1 MFTSK
6 IVNSFKEDSTPF
18 YYYDLNLLRSTLEE
32 VKKHGISKGYHIHY
46 AFKANHQ
53 PRILD
58 EIRKAGLHADC
69 VSGGEVQRALDC
81 NFNPSQIAFAGVGK
95 RDSEIKL
102 GLENDIFCFNVESG
116 QELRV
121 INDLAA
127 KMDTVAKVALRLN
140 PNVNAKTHHYIT
152 TGLKENKFGINGLDL
167 EQILVDLP
175 SLHHVKV
182 IGIHFHI
189 GSQIQELKPF
199 QELCDRANQL
209 NDLFEE
215 KGFNLEV
222 INVGGGYGIDYT
234 NPDSNSIPD
243 FESYFN
249 LFEKYIKL
257 KPHQS
262 LHFELGRSIV
272 GQCGSLITQVLFTK
286 TGLEKTFAV
295 VDAGMTELIRPA
307 LYQAIHNID
316 VLTSTLPKKKY
327 DVVGPICESSDT
339 FRKDLELAEVERGDL
354 LAIRSAG
361 AYGEV
366 MKSQYNLRQGI
377 HAVFSDD
384 LLDAGS

>member
-1 MFTSK
+1 MFTRQ
-6 IVNSFKEDSTPF
+6 VVDSFKESNTPF
-18 YYYDLNLLRSTLEE
+18 YYYDLNLLRDTLEE

-53 PRILD
+53 PRILE
-58 EIRKAGLHADC
+58 EIRNAGLHADC

-81 NFNPSQIAFAGVGK
+81 NFLPSQIAFAGVGK

-116 QELRV
+116 QELHV
-121 INDLAA
+121 INELAEE
-127 KMDTVAKVALRLN
+127 MGTVARVALRLN
-140 PNVNAKTHHYIT
+140 PNVNAKTHRYIT
-152 TGLKENKFGINGLDL
+152 TGLKENKFGINGQDL
-167 EQILVDLP
+167 ENILKDIP
-175 SLHHVKV
+175 SMKNVKL

-189 GSQIQELKPF
+189 GSQIEELKPF
-199 QELCDRANQL
+199 RELCERANQL
-209 NDLFEE
+209 NDRFEE
-215 KGFNLEV
+215 QGFKLEI
-222 INVGGGYGIDYT
+222 INVGGGFGIDYV
-234 NPDSNSIPD
+234 NPDSNSIPN
-243 FESYFN
+243 FEQYFN
-249 LFEKYIKL
+249 LFEEHIKL
-257 KPHQS
+257 KSHQS

-316 VLTSTLPKKKY
+316 VLTSSLPTKKY

-339 FRKDLELAEVERGDL
+339 FRTDIEFAEVQRGDL

-384 LLDAGS
+384 L

>member
-140 PNVNAKTHHYIT
+140 PNVNAKNT
-152 TGLKENKFGINGLDL
+152 
-167 EQILVDLP
+167 
-175 SLHHVKV
+175 SLYYHW
-182 IGIHFHI
+182 
-189 GSQIQELKPF
+189 
-199 QELCDRANQL
+199 
-209 NDLFEE
+209 
-215 KGFNLEV
+215 
-222 INVGGGYGIDYT
+222 T
-234 NPDSNSIPD
+234 
-243 FESYFN
+243 
-249 LFEKYIKL
+249 
-257 KPHQS
+257 
-262 LHFELGRSIV
+262 
-272 GQCGSLITQVLFTK
+272 
-286 TGLEKTFAV
+286 
-295 VDAGMTELIRPA
+295 
-307 LYQAIHNID
+307 
-316 VLTSTLPKKKY
+316 
-327 DVVGPICESSDT
+327 
-339 FRKDLELAEVERGDL
+339 
-354 LAIRSAG
+354 
-361 AYGEV
+361 
-366 MKSQYNLRQGI
+366 
-377 HAVFSDD
+377 
-384 LLDAGS
+384 

>member
-1 MFTSK
+1 MFTSQV
-6 IVNSFKEDSTPF
+6 IDSFKESNTPF
-18 YYYDLNLLRSTLEE
+18 YYYDLNLLRATLDE

-53 PRILD
+53 PRILN

-81 NFNPSQIAFAGVGK
+81 NFDPSQIAFAGVGK

-102 GLENDIFCFNVESG
+102 GLEHDIFCFNVESG
-116 QELRV
+116 QELHV
-121 INDLAA
+121 INELAEEMGIFA
-127 KMDTVAKVALRLN
+127 RVALRLN
-140 PNVNAKTHHYIT
+140 PNVNAKTHRYIT
-152 TGLKENKFGINGLDL
+152 TGLKENKFGINGQDL
-167 EQILVDLP
+167 ENILKDLP
-175 SLHHVKV
+175 SMKHVKM

-189 GSQIQELKPF
+189 GSQIEELKPF
-199 QELCDRANQL
+199 RELCERANQL
-209 NDLFEE
+209 NDRFEE
-215 KGFNLEV
+215 QGFKLEI
-222 INVGGGYGIDYT
+222 INVGGGFGIDYT
-234 NPDSNSIPD
+234 NPDSNAIPD
-243 FESYFN
+243 FKRYFN
-249 LFEKYIKL
+249 LFEEHINL

-272 GQCGSLITQVLFTK
+272 GQCGSLVTQVLFTK

-307 LYQAIHNID
+307 LYQATHNID
-316 VLTSTLPKKKY
+316 VLTSSLPSKKY

-339 FRKDLELAEVERGDL
+339 FRKDIEFAEVQRGDL

-384 LLDAGS
+384 LG